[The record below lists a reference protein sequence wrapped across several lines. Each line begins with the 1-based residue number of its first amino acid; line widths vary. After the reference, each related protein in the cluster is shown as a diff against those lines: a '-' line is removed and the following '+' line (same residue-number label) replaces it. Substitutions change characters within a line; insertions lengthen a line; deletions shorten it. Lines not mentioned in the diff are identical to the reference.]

1 MSDPAD
7 ECAVAW
13 EAYAAAGPRVRH
25 DPPLLARALLHAARA
40 GLCRTALSARDDA
53 DDRALATARA
63 SCLLQLALRAGG
75 YDPHAPGERAV
86 WAALLRVV
94 PPGWAEALDG
104 ATPAAKWRRDGGRAA
119 ADVLSFGRSVSG
131 VTDTRRRT
139 ANSRQRG
146 ALARGKGSAG

>member
-13 EAYAAAGPRVRH
+13 ATYAASGPRVRH
-25 DPPLLARALLHAARA
+25 DPPLLARALLHA
-40 GLCRTALSARDDA
+40 
-53 DDRALATARA
+53 ARA

-131 VTDTRRRT
+131 VTDTRR
-139 ANSRQRG
+139 
-146 ALARGKGSAG
+146 